1 MLKNLYKLFSKKLM
15 MNDLTLVIPAKNEGE
30 TLPLVLE
37 SLKKLNL
44 KIIISLKNDDLET
57 INSIIK
63 NENIKIYFQSGEGYG
78 NSLRE
83 AIDSCETKYFCIF
96 NADGSFDP
104 KYLQQMMD
112 TCKNNLDFVFASRY
126 MTDGGSDDD
135 TIITKLGNF
144 IFTKIGNIFFSIK
157 ISDILYTFLLGKT
170 VSFKKLNLKSKDF
183 SLCVEMPIKAKRLGM
198 NFTDSPSYER
208 KRIAGIKKVSEFKD
222 GLKILFYM
230 IKSFFKIV

>member
-1 MLKNLYKLFSKKLM
+1 MKNL
-15 MNDLTLVIPAKNEGE
+15 TLIIPAKAEADS
-30 TLPLVLE
+30 LPNVLEEIKNFDCSVIVVLE
-37 SLKKLNL
+37 S
-44 KIIISLKNDDLET
+44 SDTDT
-57 INSIIK
+57 IKAIK
-63 NENIKIYFQSGEGYG
+63 NFNIKIVYQSGKGYG
-78 NSLRE
+78 N
-83 AIDSCETKYFCIF
+83 AIIEGINNVKTDYLCVF

-183 SLCVEMPIKAKRLGM
+183 CLCVEMPIKAKRLDM

-208 KRIAGIKKVSEFKD
+208 KRIAGTKKVSEFKD

>member
-1 MLKNLYKLFSKKLM
+1 MKNL
-15 MNDLTLVIPAKNEGE
+15 TLIIPAKAEADS
-30 TLPLVLE
+30 LPNVLEEIKNFDCSVIVVLE
-37 SLKKLNL
+37 SSDIDTINATKNYNL
-44 KIIISLKNDDLET
+44 KIV
-57 INSIIK
+57 
-63 NENIKIYFQSGEGYG
+63 YQSGKGYG
-78 NSLRE
+78 D
-83 AIDSCETKYFCIF
+83 AIIEGINNVKTDYLCVF

-170 VSFKKLNLKSKDF
+170 ESFKKLNLKSKDF
-183 SLCVEMPIKAKRLGM
+183 CLCVEMPIKAKRLGM

-230 IKSFFKIV
+230 IKSFFRII